1 MGRAFRPAMNPQR
14 QSAAEAYRVLEIVL
28 TDLQQAERALATSI
42 ENTPPDPVGAA
53 SLATIRATIA
63 KLQMIYTAR
72 N

>member
-1 MGRAFRPAMNPQR
+1 MNAER

-28 TDLQQAERALATSI
+28 TDLQKAERALAMSI

-53 SLATIRATIA
+53 SLTTIRAA
-63 KLQMIYTAR
+63 LAQLHLIYTAR